1 MGDSPQSG
9 DNKRS
14 QRLDDELA
22 RDPSDVEEFTETDL
36 WESPGHDGIVGA
48 TDSDPDRTDLR
59 AEMGKYVSLVD
70 FPTKVK
76 DIIAVAES
84 RDAPADVLAE
94 LRKLDPDASYAN
106 TAALWEALNLRSDR
120 RF

>member
-22 RDPSDVEEFTETDL
+22 RDPSDVDANTGTEY
-36 WESPGHDGIVGA
+36 WQAPGHDGIVGP
-48 TDSDPDRTDLR
+48 TDSDSDRTDLR
-59 AEMGKYVSLVD
+59 AKIGEYVSLVD
-70 FPTKVK
+70 FPTTVK
-76 DIIAVAES
+76 DLIAMAEE
-84 RDAPADVLAE
+84 RDAPDEVLGE
-94 LRKLDPDASYAN
+94 LRKLDPDASYPN
-106 TAALWEALNLRSDR
+106 TAELWEAMHLRSDR

>member
-22 RDPSDVEEFTETDL
+22 RDPSDVDANTSTEY
-36 WESPGHDGIVGA
+36 WEAPSHDGIVGP

-59 AEMGKYVSLVD
+59 AQIGENVSLVD
-70 FPTKVK
+70 FPTTARDLV
-76 DIIAVAES
+76 AMAES
-84 RDAPADVLAE
+84 RDAPDDVLSE
-94 LRKLDPDASYAN
+94 LRKLDPDSAYEN
-106 TAALWEALNLRSDR
+106 TAALWEALHLRSDR